1 MLLSS
6 ANGNLSK
13 EKTAAKCWRGL
24 RGPQKNGINGQA
36 LQGDE

>member
-6 ANGNLSK
+6 ANENFPKGK
-13 EKTAAKCWRGL
+13 IAAKCCTGL

-36 LQGDE
+36 QQGDE